1 LVAKRKWRFDHEFPF
16 VMRQGVFLPPFDG
29 VADPNRL
36 VELAQVAESVGW
48 DGFFLWDHLL
58 YDGGV
63 TKILDP
69 YISLAAIASAT
80 TTIQLGPMV
89 TPLIRRRPQ
98 IVARQAVTLDL
109 LARGRLILGFGIGD
123 DGEFG
128 ELSRFGEVTDAV
140 ERGKNLSESLEVL
153 TGLLSGESVHHV
165 GERYTIDDVTFQ
177 PTAARSGG
185 IPIWLAA
192 RWPNIA
198 PLRRAA
204 RFDGVFVISMK
215 DPDDVPQ
222 LRAQL
227 ASFGADLEHFDV
239 VVSGFVGDD
248 PTPWAEAGV
257 TWFLNWI
264 GPYNLDFDEV
274 REMIASGPRL
284 VES

>member
-1 LVAKRKWRFDHEFPF
+1 V
-16 VMRQGVFLPPFDG
+16 VRQGVFFPAFDG
-29 VADPNRL
+29 VADPHRL
-36 VELAQVAESVGW
+36 VELAVAAESAGW
-48 DGFFLWDHLL
+48 DGIFLWDHLL

-109 LARGRLILGFGIGD
+109 LSHGRLILGFGIGD
-123 DGEFG
+123 DGDVG
-128 ELSRFGEVTDAV
+128 ELSRFGEITDAV
-140 ERGKNLSESLEVL
+140 ERGKTLSEGLEVL
-153 TGLLSGESVHHV
+153 TGLLSGEQVQHV
-165 GERYTIDDVTFQ
+165 GEHFTIDDVTFQ
-177 PTAARSGG
+177 PTAAREGG

-192 RWPNIA
+192 RWPNVA

-204 RFDGVFVISMK
+204 HYGGVFVISMT
-215 DPDDVPQ
+215 DPDDVVQ

-227 ASFGADLEHFDV
+227 ESFGADLEHFDV

-248 PTPWAEAGV
+248 PSPWAKAGV
-257 TWFLNWI
+257 DWFLSWI

-274 REMIASGPRL
+274 REMIVAGPRT
-284 VES
+284 VEP